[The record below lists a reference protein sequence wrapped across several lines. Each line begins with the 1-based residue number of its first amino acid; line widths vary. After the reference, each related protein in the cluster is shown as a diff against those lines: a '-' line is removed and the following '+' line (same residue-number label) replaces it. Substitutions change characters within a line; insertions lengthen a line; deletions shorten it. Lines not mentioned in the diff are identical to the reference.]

1 MTKKHRW
8 SCPRHFPAW
17 GVPLALS
24 VQQLCTFAAAK
35 MAAEVTKSVSAVDS
49 IYREEDLNTYAYVC
63 VSVCVCV
70 RAYIYIHICKY
81 KYIYI

>member
-35 MAAEVTKSVSAVDS
+35 MAAEVTKSVYAVDS
-49 IYREEDLNTYAYVC
+49 IYMEEDLNTYAYVC
-63 VSVCVCV
+63 VCVCV
-70 RAYIYIHICKY
+70 RAYIYICKY
-81 KYIYI
+81 KYKYKYI